1 MKEGLIKMLNNIKIS
16 QTTNEII
23 LNVNVI
29 AEINEI
35 LEELQTKIPKLRD
48 FYQTSKIPMRVTGR
62 LFTNSEIEKIKSL
75 INNEIQVEI
84 KFDDVSDL
92 LGLHAIKR
100 TFEVGTEISE
110 TKFVQ
115 NSLRS
120 GQKEEYPG
128 SIVICGDVNAGA
140 EIIAGGN
147 IMILGTLRG
156 VAHAGANGNT
166 MAIISANHID
176 VTQIRIANLVR
187 EVGEK
192 IDRCPICKIEKNE
205 IVIS

>member
-1 MKEGLIKMLNNIKIS
+1 MLNNIKIS

-29 AEINEI
+29 ADIKDI
-35 LEELQTKIPKLRD
+35 LVELDERLPRLKD

-62 LFTNSEIEKIKSL
+62 LFTDTEIEKVKRK
-75 INNEIQVEI
+75 INAEIEVEI
-84 KFDDVSDL
+84 KFDEVSDL

-100 TFEVGTEISE
+100 TFRTDTDISE

-115 NSLRS
+115 YSLRS

-128 SIVICGDVNAGA
+128 SLVICGDVNPGA
-140 EIIAGGN
+140 EVVAGGN
-147 IMILGTLRG
+147 IIVLGALRG
-156 VAHAGANGNT
+156 VAHAGATGNT
-166 MAIISANHID
+166 LALISANYID

-192 IDRCPICKIEKNE
+192 TDKCPICKIEKNE
-205 IVIS
+205 IIIV

>member
-1 MKEGLIKMLNNIKIS
+1 MQNIKIS

-23 LNVNVI
+23 LNINVV
-29 AEINEI
+29 AEMGEI
-35 LEELQTKIPKLRD
+35 LEELDAKLPRLRD
-48 FYQTSKIPMRVTGR
+48 FYQSSTIPMRITGK
-62 LFTNSEIEKIKSL
+62 LFNTAEKERIKRTISEE
-75 INNEIQVEI
+75 INVEI
-84 KFDDVSDL
+84 KFDEVSDL
-92 LGLHAIKR
+92 LGLHAIKK
-100 TFEVGTEISE
+100 TFEADIDISE

-120 GQKEEYPG
+120 GQKEEYAG
-128 SIVICGDVNAGA
+128 SIVICGDVNYGA
-140 EIIAGGN
+140 EIVAGGN
-147 IMILGTLRG
+147 IMILGALRG

-166 MAIISANHID
+166 MAIISANYID

-192 IDRCPICKIEKNE
+192 IDKCPICKIENNE